1 MREYTVNRWAI
12 VVLIVIIMAI
22 AMFASL
28 VAGMRLDEIKALEKQ
43 KQALVV
49 QNVQVKQQA
58 YRDGILAC
66 QSEDIDYLLGL
77 ADEVENRTLSTM
89 FLRLATGWEYD
100 EATLDKMVDS
110 YMNGDTTYE

>member
-1 MREYTVNRWAI
+1 MKDDTAKWTMI
-12 VVLIVIIMAI
+12 VLILAIMAM
-22 AMFASL
+22 AVYASV
-28 VAGMRLDEIKALEKQ
+28 VAGQRKDEIKKLKAQ
-43 KQALVV
+43 NQALVV
-49 QNVQVKQQA
+49 QNVQTKQQA

-66 QSEDIDYLLGL
+66 QSEDVTYLLGL

-100 EATLDKMVDS
+100 EETLDKMVDT